1 MQSASVLPPP
11 PGALGADSLW
21 LPEDEPG
28 ESARLGCGV
37 PPPEICV
44 GSCGDS
50 GGMGA
55 SSGRGAAIAD
65 GVVVTSGAGG
75 GAEVPLVTIGRVA
88 GADAGADVAA
98 GAVAAGVVP
107 GGVGAAGRGTAR
119 C

>member
-21 LPEDEPG
+21 LPKDELG

-37 PPPEICV
+37 PPEEICV

-55 SSGRGAAIAD
+55 SSGMGAAIAD
-65 GVVVTSGAGG
+65 GVVLTSVAGG

-98 GAVAAGVVP
+98 GAADTGVVP
-107 GGVGAAGRGTAR
+107 GGVKAAGRGTAR